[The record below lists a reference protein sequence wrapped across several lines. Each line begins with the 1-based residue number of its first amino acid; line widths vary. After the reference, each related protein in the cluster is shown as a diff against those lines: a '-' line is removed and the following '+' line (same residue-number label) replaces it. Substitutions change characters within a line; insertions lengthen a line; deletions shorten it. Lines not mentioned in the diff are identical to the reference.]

1 MENRMEIL
9 DLEIDTLTAKEILKR
24 IVQFM
29 EYETVSTVEIVSLE
43 LLMQGQENLQW
54 KEQLREMDLILPGER
69 EILEASNVGKDGSYT
84 GESLEKELED
94 RLFLKMFLKYLRRSR
109 RSIFLLAGQ
118 EGDLLSLRERLSL
131 YDRNLL
137 INGQAVLEPGSG
149 REEQVINEINGVEPD
164 CIISVLP
171 CPEQE
176 NFISNARALLNARVW
191 FGCGSV
197 LLQEE
202 RKKKTG
208 KLQKFILKRVFR
220 HLMGQQKEGQEEG
233 DKEGL

>member
-164 CIISVLP
+164 CII
-171 CPEQE
+171 
-176 NFISNARALLNARVW
+176 
-191 FGCGSV
+191 
-197 LLQEE
+197 
-202 RKKKTG
+202 
-208 KLQKFILKRVFR
+208 
-220 HLMGQQKEGQEEG
+220 
-233 DKEGL
+233 